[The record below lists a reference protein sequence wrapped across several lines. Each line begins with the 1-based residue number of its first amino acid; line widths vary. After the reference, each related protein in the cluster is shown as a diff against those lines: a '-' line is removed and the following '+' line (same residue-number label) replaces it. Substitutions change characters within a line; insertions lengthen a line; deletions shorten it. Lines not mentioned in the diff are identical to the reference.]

1 MLKRMAPP
9 NAQSSQQDLVTSSAD
24 LQLDQPEYKESD
36 TLNRPFV
43 RLAGDTKITT
53 EFRITDGRKVEAVRL
68 ETLPG
73 APQHKPNTRAHRIY
87 IGKQT
92 CLLFGLG

>member
-24 LQLDQPEYKESD
+24 LQLDQPEYTESD

-73 APQHKPNTRAHRIY
+73 APQHKPNTRAYRIY

-92 CLLFGLG
+92 CLLFGFG

>member
-1 MLKRMAPP
+1 M
-9 NAQSSQQDLVTSSAD
+9 
-24 LQLDQPEYKESD
+24 DQPEYQESD
-36 TLNRPFV
+36 MLNRPFV

-53 EFRITDGRKVEAVRL
+53 EFRIIDGRKVEAVRL
-68 ETLPG
+68 ETVPG
-73 APQHKPNTRAHRIY
+73 APQHKPNTRAYRIY

>member
-1 MLKRMAPP
+1 M
-9 NAQSSQQDLVTSSAD
+9 
-24 LQLDQPEYKESD
+24 
-36 TLNRPFV
+36 LNRPFV

>member
-24 LQLDQPEYKESD
+24 LQLDQPEYTESD

-73 APQHKPNTRAHRIY
+73 APQHTPNTRAYRIY

-92 CLLFGLG
+92 RLLFGLG

>member
-1 MLKRMAPP
+1 MALP
-9 NAQSSQQDLVTSSAD
+9 NAQSQLELVSSAD
-24 LQLDQPEYKESD
+24 LQLDQSEYKESD
-36 TLNRPFV
+36 MLSRPFV

-73 APQHKPNTRAHRIY
+73 AAQHKPNTRAYRIY

>member
-1 MLKRMAPP
+1 M
-9 NAQSSQQDLVTSSAD
+9 TSSAD
-24 LQLDQPEYKESD
+24 LPLNQPEYKESD
-36 TLNRPFV
+36 MLNRPFV

-68 ETLPG
+68 ETLPW
-73 APQHKPNTRAHRIY
+73 APQHEPNTRVHRIY
-87 IGKQT
+87 IGEQT

>member
-1 MLKRMAPP
+1 MALP
-9 NAQSSQQDLVTSSAD
+9 NAQSSRQDPVTPSAD
-24 LQLDQPEYKESD
+24 LPLDQPEYKESD
-36 TLNRPFV
+36 MLNRPFV

-73 APQHKPNTRAHRIY
+73 APQHKPNTRAYRIY

-92 CLLFGLG
+92 CLLFGFG

>member
-1 MLKRMAPP
+1 M
-9 NAQSSQQDLVTSSAD
+9 
-24 LQLDQPEYKESD
+24 
-36 TLNRPFV
+36 LNRPFV

-73 APQHKPNTRAHRIY
+73 APQQKPNTRAYRIY
-87 IGKQT
+87 LAKQT

>member
-1 MLKRMAPP
+1 MGKQMALP
-9 NAQSSQQDLVTSSAD
+9 NALSSPQDWVTSSGE
-24 LQLDQPEYKESD
+24 LELDHPEYEESD
-36 TLNRPFV
+36 MLNRPFV

-53 EFRITDGRKVEAVRL
+53 EFKIRSGQRVEAIRL

-73 APQHKPNTRAHRIY
+73 ARQHHPNTRAYWIY

-92 CLLFGLG
+92 CLLFGLT